1 MPFNDKGEFIR
12 TRRSAALAAPVAT
25 RQAKPCDP
33 AELSR
38 DDLLTVAKGL
48 GALVLLAGLI
58 WFVVVFHEWI
68 AITIGFWLVSSL
80 WAWLSR

>member
-1 MPFNDKGEFIR
+1 MPFNEKGEFIR
-12 TRRSAALAAPVAT
+12 TRGSAALAAPVAT

-38 DDLLTVAKGL
+38 DDLLTVAKGF

-58 WFVVVFHEWI
+58 WFVIVFHEWI
-68 AITIGFWLVSSL
+68 AIGLGFWLVSSL
-80 WAWLSR
+80 RAWLR

>member
-1 MPFNDKGEFIR
+1 MPFNEKGEFIR
-12 TRRSAALAAPVAT
+12 AGRSAALVAPVAT
-25 RQAKPCDP
+25 RQAKLCDP

-38 DDLLTVAKGL
+38 DDLLTVAKGF

-68 AITIGFWLVSSL
+68 AIGLGLWLMSSL
-80 WAWLSR
+80 RAWLR